1 MNVKIVSAILLVF
14 GYVFSQDSILTLSN
28 AIKYSIAQNTSTLLS
43 KNQIDQRDIAL
54 KSEQYGRLP
63 DASASL
69 SSSLGGELAEM
80 DYWNGS
86 TDGSLRASYTYT
98 PSSGT
103 TIKSLKAQSDASRF
117 TYDQT
122 VNDIT
127 ASVVSAYIKA
137 AYAQKAIAIVKNN
150 LDYQK
155 TKLTQIE
162 EFKNAGKK
170 SIADVLQQQTAVAEG
185 EASLLTAE
193 QTYGKALLSLYNIAG
208 IDIHSSMSIDTNDV
222 ISLLS
227 QFNQQNNGNSKDLHI
242 DSIPQIQSQQNTVLS
257 SQFRIKSARL
267 AYVPSI
273 TGSVSTGINYGLFL
287 GDNDHGLSDPTGRL
301 SLSLSYPL
309 FDQYKRKLNISREK
323 LSLQSAQFQLT
334 ELERKVELQ
343 YEQYSY
349 DLQIARK
356 QFTVSQTRLTAAKQ
370 SLDAI
375 NERYNAGASTLVE
388 VAMVNTSYLGAINS
402 QLSAESSLLS
412 AYVNLLQVRGDAA
425 SFFTS
430 LTGTR

>member
-1 MNVKIVSAILLVF
+1 MNVKIVSVIALMC

-28 AIKYSIAQNTSTLLS
+28 AIKYSVAQNTSTLLS
-43 KNQIDQRDIAL
+43 KNQIDQKNISL

-63 DASASL
+63 DVSASL
-69 SSSLGGELAEM
+69 SSSMNGGLANEPS
-80 DYWNGS
+80 WNGS
-86 TDGSLRASYTYT
+86 TDGSLGASYTYN
-98 PSSGT
+98 PSSGMS
-103 TIKSLKAQSDASRF
+103 IKSLKAQSDASRF
-117 TYDQT
+117 TYEQT

-155 TKLTQIE
+155 AKLTQIE

-170 SIADVLQQQTAVAEG
+170 SIADVLQQQTAVAES

-193 QTYGKALLSLYNIAG
+193 QTFGKAMLSLYNIAG
-208 IDIHSSMSIDTNDV
+208 IDIHSSMSIDTNEIV
-222 ISLLS
+222 SLRS
-227 QFNQQNNGNSKDLHI
+227 QFSKQDSDNLQELHI
-242 DSIPQIQSQQNTVLS
+242 DSIPQIQSQQNSVLS

-273 TGSVSTGINYGLFL
+273 KGSASTGISYGGPL
-287 GDNDHGLSDPTGRL
+287 GENHDLSDPTGRL
-301 SLSLSYPL
+301 SLSLSYPI

-323 LSLQSAQFQLT
+323 LTLQSTQLQLT

-343 YEQYSY
+343 YEQYNY

-356 QFTVSQTRLTAAKQ
+356 QLAVAQTRLTAAKQ

-375 NERYNAGASTLVE
+375 NERYDAGASTLVE
-388 VAMVNTSYLGAINS
+388 VAMVNTSYLGAVNS

-425 SFFTS
+425 LFFNS
-430 LTGTR
+430 PTGTR

>member
-1 MNVKIVSAILLVF
+1 MS
-14 GYVFSQDSILTLSN
+14 
-28 AIKYSIAQNTSTLLS
+28 
-43 KNQIDQRDIAL
+43 
-54 KSEQYGRLP
+54 
-63 DASASL
+63 
-69 SSSLGGELAEM
+69 
-80 DYWNGS
+80 
-86 TDGSLRASYTYT
+86 
-98 PSSGT
+98 
-103 TIKSLKAQSDASRF
+103 IKSLKAQSDASRF
-117 TYDQT
+117 TYEQT

-155 TKLTQIE
+155 AKLTQIE

-170 SIADVLQQQTAVAEG
+170 SIADVLQQQTAVAES

-193 QTYGKALLSLYNIAG
+193 QTFGKAMLSLYNIAG
-208 IDIHSSMSIDTNDV
+208 IDIHSSMSIDTNEIV
-222 ISLLS
+222 SLRS
-227 QFNQQNNGNSKDLHI
+227 QFSKQDSDNLQELHI
-242 DSIPQIQSQQNTVLS
+242 DSIPQIQSQQNSVLS

-273 TGSVSTGINYGLFL
+273 KGSASTGISYGGPL
-287 GDNDHGLSDPTGRL
+287 GENHDLSDPTGRL
-301 SLSLSYPL
+301 SLSLSYPI

-323 LSLQSAQFQLT
+323 LTLQSTQLQLT

-343 YEQYSY
+343 YEQYNY

-356 QFTVSQTRLTAAKQ
+356 QLAVAQTRLTAAKQ

-375 NERYNAGASTLVE
+375 NERYDAGASTLVE
-388 VAMVNTSYLGAINS
+388 VAMVNTSYLGAVNS

-425 SFFTS
+425 LFFNS
-430 LTGTR
+430 PTGTR

>member
-1 MNVKIVSAILLVF
+1 MNVKIVSVIMLIY

-28 AIKYSIAQNTSTLLS
+28 AIKYSVVQNTSTQLS
-43 KNQIDQRDIAL
+43 INQIDQKDIAL

-69 SSSLGGELAEM
+69 SSSMSGRIDNEAK
-80 DYWNGS
+80 WSSS
-86 TDGSLRASYTYT
+86 TDGSLGASYTYT
-98 PSSGT
+98 PSTGA
-103 TIKSLKAQSDASRF
+103 TIKSLKAQSDASR
-117 TYDQT
+117 YSYKQT

-155 TKLTQIE
+155 AKLTQIE

-170 SIADVLQQQTAVAEG
+170 SIADVLQQQTAVAES

-193 QTYGKALLSLYNIAG
+193 QTYGKAMLSLYNIAG
-208 IDIHSSMSIDTNDV
+208 IDIHSTMSIDTNE
-222 ISLLS
+222 IEFLQSRFS
-227 QFNQQNNGNSKDLHI
+227 QLNNSNANEFLI
-242 DSIPQIQSQQNTVLS
+242 DSIPQIQSQQKSVLS

-267 AYVPSI
+267 AYIPSI
-273 TGSVSTGINYGLFL
+273 KGSASTGISYGGLL
-287 GDNDHGLSDPTGRL
+287 GEDHDVSDPTGRL

-309 FDQYKRKLNISREK
+309 FDQYKRKLNVSREK
-323 LSLQSAQFQLT
+323 LSLQSAQLQLT

-343 YEQYSY
+343 YEQYNY
-349 DLQIARK
+349 DLQFAQK
-356 QFTVSQTRLTAAKQ
+356 QLTVAQTRLTAAKQ

-375 NERYNAGASTLVE
+375 NERYDAGASTLVE
-388 VAMVNTSYLGAINS
+388 VAMVNTSYLGAVNS

-425 SFFTS
+425 SFFNS
-430 LTGTR
+430 QTGTR